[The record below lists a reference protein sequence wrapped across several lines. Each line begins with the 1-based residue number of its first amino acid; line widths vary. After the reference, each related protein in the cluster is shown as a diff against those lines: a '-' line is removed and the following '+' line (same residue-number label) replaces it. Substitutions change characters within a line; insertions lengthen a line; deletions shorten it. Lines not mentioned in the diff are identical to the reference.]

1 METLNVHEAK
11 SRLSAVLADIESKGT
26 SYIICRNGKPIARI
40 VPHETG
46 SRLLITRWPA
56 GSRSTT
62 IPPRTCR
69 LKSGGYRL
77 MLLDTCA
84 LLWLSHDQSQ
94 ISDSTRAMIE
104 KAPVVSIA
112 AVTAFEVGLKHRSGK
127 LKLPMPPRRWLDTV
141 LSHHRIAVIGLDL
154 EICLVATELPPIH
167 KDPCDLAPAS
177 GHRACGNSRI
187 SPRRCPSWSAVPP

>member
-1 METLNVHEAK
+1 
-11 SRLSAVLADIESKGT
+11 
-26 SYIICRNGKPIARI
+26 
-40 VPHETG
+40 
-46 SRLLITRWPA
+46 
-56 GSRSTT
+56 
-62 IPPRTCR
+62 
-69 LKSGGYRL
+69 

-84 LLWLSHDQSQ
+84 LLWLSHDQSR

-167 KDPCDLAPAS
+167 KDPCDRFIIATALNRDLPVVTTDTRFAAY
-177 GHRACGNSRI
+177 GVRVFA
-187 SPRRCPSWSAVPP
+187 